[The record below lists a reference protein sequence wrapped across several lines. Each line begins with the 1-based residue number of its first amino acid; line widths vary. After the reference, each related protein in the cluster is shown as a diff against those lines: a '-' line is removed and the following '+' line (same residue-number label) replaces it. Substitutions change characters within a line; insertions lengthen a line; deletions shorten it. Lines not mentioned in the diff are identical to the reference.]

1 MVEERPLKFARLI
14 AMSELSLAHA
24 METSL
29 GMSLVLFRKYF
40 QLLFIIVLVTITKHW
55 RLVIFTKKRVDFG
68 L

>member
-1 MVEERPLKFARLI
+1 
-14 AMSELSLAHA
+14 MSELLLAHA

-29 GMSLVLFRKYF
+29 GRSLVLFRKYF